1 MRGKEVSDIVGKVTN
16 RLRMESFFT
25 ALLVLELTLFSTLW
39 QKPLASL
46 NLGLR
51 WHIINRY
58 RAVQKNLLQF
68 ILFLEIGDF
77 IVFFVR

>member
-16 RLRMESFFT
+16 RLRIESFFT

-46 NLGLR
+46 TLGIR
-51 WHIINRY
+51 WQIIDRY
-58 RAVQKNLLQF
+58 RAVEKKIVAIIF
-68 ILFLEIGDF
+68 IF
-77 IVFFVR
+77 INR